1 MKRVLLR
8 ILIAF
13 GILILVVATGVV
25 ADYAGFYAF
34 IGNIPII
41 ALIVFLVWLFVKK
54 T

>member
-1 MKRVLLR
+1 MRRVLLR
-8 ILIAF
+8 ILI
-13 GILILVVATGVV
+13 ILGLLMLVTATGFI

-41 ALIVFLVWLFVKK
+41 ALIVLLVWLFAKK

>member
-8 ILIAF
+8 ILIIF
-13 GILILVVATGVV
+13 GILILVTATGFI
-25 ADYAGFYAF
+25 ADYAGFFAL

-41 ALIVFLVWLFVKK
+41 ALIVLLVWLFAKK